1 MNDDISDAVKYG
13 DFEVFSGD
21 NYEALLPEL
30 KLEGFDSDFDNFLSE
45 MVVSDFD
52 ITLTQQA
59 FADLKTS
66 DDPGLPAP
74 ETPTS
79 TRFAKLSD
87 DEIKGFQELT
97 QSKATKQSTK
107 WGLKILTDWHIETF
121 GVPLD
126 LAEICEEDLAK
137 KLSRFYCE
145 AKPQNPKKEHTSEYH
160 KNTMKA
166 IRAAINRHLSDIGR
180 NIDIVNDKAFKTA
193 NKSLTGLM
201 KHRMV
206 TGTSRPTTHKEIIHK
221 SDLQK
226 ISAYLES
233 AYSSPVNL
241 RLAMWYIIAI
251 HFVSRGLEF
260 HHQLRVDSFDF
271 KVDEEG
277 SIYACLKHET
287 KQKNYQ
293 GGIHKLEALN
303 DKRMYETGNETC
315 PVKMLKFFLSKTDPN
330 ASHLF
335 NKCVK
340 DAISYPK
347 DCNIWYTADPMK
359 KRSYVNFLPDICK
372 AAGCKRYTAHC
383 LRATAIQAMNDAGFE
398 ARHIMYFS
406 GHRNEASIR
415 SYNRELSSTP
425 KKSASATLST
435 ITTASVKIND
445 PSEDSC
451 VISGQQSQ
459 NLQIVPYNS
468 ENSNLPV
475 KNELNCSTMSDSS
488 IKSGVLNNSR
498 FENCSI
504 TIKYNLD

>member
-1 MNDDISDAVKYG
+1 
-13 DFEVFSGD
+13 
-21 NYEALLPEL
+21 
-30 KLEGFDSDFDNFLSE
+30 
-45 MVVSDFD
+45 
-52 ITLTQQA
+52 
-59 FADLKTS
+59 
-66 DDPGLPAP
+66 
-74 ETPTS
+74 
-79 TRFAKLSD
+79 
-87 DEIKGFQELT
+87 
-97 QSKATKQSTK
+97 
-107 WGLKILTDWHIETF
+107 
-121 GVPLD
+121 
-126 LAEICEEDLAK
+126 
-137 KLSRFYCE
+137 
-145 AKPQNPKKEHTSEYH
+145 
-160 KNTMKA
+160 MKA
-166 IRAAINRHLSDIGR
+166 IRAAIDRHLSDIGR

-398 ARHIMYFS
+398 ARHIMYFF

-415 SYNRELSSTP
+415 SYNRELSSTQ